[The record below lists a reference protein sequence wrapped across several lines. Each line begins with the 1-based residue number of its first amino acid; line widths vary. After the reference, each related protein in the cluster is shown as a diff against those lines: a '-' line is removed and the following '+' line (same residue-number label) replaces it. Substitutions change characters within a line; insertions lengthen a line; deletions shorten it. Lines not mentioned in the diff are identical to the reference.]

1 MTSPIKI
8 YEEIAKATNNTELA
22 RIIAEAFDEA
32 ENRYPLQDMATKS
45 HVTERTLELQKEI
58 ESVRLE
64 IKEVEGKLR
73 KEIESVRLELTKEI
87 ESVRLEIKEVEGK
100 LRKEIESVRLEIK
113 EVEARFTKE
122 IASQSNKTIMI
133 LGGYITIIAALFK
146 LFGA

>member
-73 KEIESVRLELTKEI
+73 KEIESVRLE
-87 ESVRLEIKEVEGK
+87 
-100 LRKEIESVRLEIK
+100 IK

-133 LGGYITIIAALFK
+133 LGGYITVIAALFK